1 MSDKKDLKKQSKE
14 NQEKEPFNLK
24 KEIISWVQII
34 VAAVVIAWVLNTFII
49 ANSYVPTGSMIP
61 IIQSGSRVIG
71 SRLSYLFGDPE
82 RGDVVIFRYPDD
94 PEQKTFYVKRVIGL
108 PGDTVTIKDGQVYIN
123 DSETPLDESY
133 LAEPMQ
139 ERETIELSVETINSL
154 NVEYS
159 EMEYVSDDMVRVNV
173 NDAVYH
179 VPEGCYFMMGDN
191 RNFSED
197 ARLWQN
203 KYVEKDKIIAKVLFC
218 YFPNIHLVK

>member
-139 ERETIELSVETINSL
+139 ERETIELSVETR
-154 NVEYS
+154 YG
-159 EMEYVSDDMVRVNV
+159 VRQRRYGPGKRKRCGLPCTGGLLLY
-173 NDAVYH
+173 D
-179 VPEGCYFMMGDN
+179 G
-191 RNFSED
+191 R
-197 ARLWQN
+197 
-203 KYVEKDKIIAKVLFC
+203 
-218 YFPNIHLVK
+218 

>member
-154 NVEYS
+154 NVEYND
-159 EMEYVSDDMVRVNV
+159 MEYVSD
-173 NDAVYH
+173 
-179 VPEGCYFMMGDN
+179 EWFG
-191 RNFSED
+191 
-197 ARLWQN
+197 
-203 KYVEKDKIIAKVLFC
+203 
-218 YFPNIHLVK
+218 

>member
-108 PGDTVTIKDGQVYIN
+108 PGETVTLKEGKVYIN
-123 DSETPLDESY
+123 DSETPLEEPY
-133 LAEPMQ
+133 LAEPIHP
-139 ERETIELSVETINSL
+139 T
-154 NVEYS
+154 
-159 EMEYVSDDMVRVNV
+159 EMYNNEDVN
-173 NDAVYH
+173 NAVYQ

-191 RNFSED
+191 RNHSLD
-197 ARLWQN
+197 ARFWVN
-203 KYVEKDKIIAKVLFC
+203 TYVPKDKIIAKVLFS
-218 YFPNIHLVK
+218 YFPKLKLIE

>member
-1 MSDKKDLKKQSKE
+1 M
-14 NQEKEPFNLK
+14 
-24 KEIISWVQII
+24 
-34 VAAVVIAWVLNTFII
+34 
-49 ANSYVPTGSMIP
+49 
-61 IIQSGSRVIG
+61 
-71 SRLSYLFGDPE
+71 
-82 RGDVVIFRYPDD
+82 IFRYPDD

-159 EMEYVSDDMVRVNV
+159 DMEYVSDDMVRVNV

>member
-1 MSDKKDLKKQSKE
+1 MKNVEFYQAEENSILKRAVQWLADIAVVLCLAWFSVYAFGT
-14 NQEKEPFNLK
+14 Q
-24 KEIISWVQII
+24 VQISGQSMTPCLQ
-34 VAAVVIAWVLNTFII
+34 AGDVVLMN
-49 ANSYVPTGSMIP
+49 
-61 IIQSGSRVIG
+61 
-71 SRLSYLFGDPE
+71 RLSYDLGSPD
-82 RGDVVIFRYPDD
+82 RMDVVVFQREDRRAN
-94 PEQKTFYVKRVIGL
+94 VKRVIGL

-159 EMEYVSDDMVRVNV
+159 DMEYVSDDMVRVNV